1 MMLQK
6 PGVAGYFGAK
16 DVPGGNDMGA
26 VVHDEECFA
35 SKVVT
40 CIGQP
45 IGVVVADTEQ
55 HARMAARLVRVEYQ
69 DLPALISIED
79 AIEASSYYE
88 VKFCSCSICVAT
100 VAVNCFLPRPY
111 FLSPFPPHPHQKII
125 SIQELMNTLFYGSA
139 TLHGCWQQSLLWAYM
154 RWHALNT
161 SCKSLGACCHC
172 PKPPTNIQRSH
183 VYMCCLLYS

>member
-1 MMLQK
+1 MPLGPATSISRMAGACGSSHMTADNTKPNKLPQEYIPHVHDLHALVVPRTSSRLWHNPLHTLVQSLTWNLAMLQK

-35 SKVVT
+35 SEVVT

-55 HARMAARLVRVEYQ
+55 HARMAARLVKVEYQ
-69 DLPALISIED
+69 DLPPLISIED

-88 VKFCSCSICVAT
+88 VNTCSWFICV
-100 VAVNCFLPRPY
+100 V
-111 FLSPFPPHPHQKII
+111 
-125 SIQELMNTLFYGSA
+125 
-139 TLHGCWQQSLLWAYM
+139 
-154 RWHALNT
+154 
-161 SCKSLGACCHC
+161 
-172 PKPPTNIQRSH
+172 
-183 VYMCCLLYS
+183 

>member
-1 MMLQK
+1 MLQK

-26 VVHDEECFA
+26 VLHDEECFA
-35 SKVVT
+35 AEVVT

-55 HARMAARLVRVEYQ
+55 HARMAARLVKVEYQ

-88 VKFCSCSICVAT
+88 VNTCSCSNSLLSMLRYV
-100 VAVNCFLPRPY
+100 VS
-111 FLSPFPPHPHQKII
+111 LSPPP
-125 SIQELMNTLFYGSA
+125 
-139 TLHGCWQQSLLWAYM
+139 
-154 RWHALNT
+154 
-161 SCKSLGACCHC
+161 
-172 PKPPTNIQRSH
+172 PPFAQI
-183 VYMCCLLYS
+183 VMCA

>member
-1 MMLQK
+1 MLQK

-35 SKVVT
+35 SEVVT

-55 HARMAARLVRVEYQ
+55 HARMAARLVKVEYQ

-88 VKFCSCSICVAT
+88 VIPLVELSVFA
-100 VAVNCFLPRPY
+100 AVDVCRF
-111 FLSPFPPHPHQKII
+111 SPI
-125 SIQELMNTLFYGSA
+125 A
-139 TLHGCWQQSLLWAYM
+139 A
-154 RWHALNT
+154 HA
-161 SCKSLGACCHC
+161 
-172 PKPPTNIQRSH
+172 
-183 VYMCCLLYS
+183 

>member
-1 MMLQK
+1 MLQK

-35 SKVVT
+35 SEVVT

-55 HARMAARLVRVEYQ
+55 HARMAARLVSVEYE

-88 VKFCSCSICVAT
+88 VTSVVLFSQQQEALQDRPHMLFCSPNDKKHYRIASGSRVLLLVLLLRGRNVLLSSFFSFGGVAALHKQEKQAP
-100 VAVNCFLPRPY
+100 VSLAGHN
-111 FLSPFPPHPHQKII
+111 I
-125 SIQELMNTLFYGSA
+125 SCRQ
-139 TLHGCWQQSLLWAYM
+139 LL
-154 RWHALNT
+154 T
-161 SCKSLGACCHC
+161 T
-172 PKPPTNIQRSH
+172 KP
-183 VYMCCLLYS
+183 